1 MFCFLS
7 CVNGMSKQR
16 SIIQKVR
23 LWLTKL
29 DKRQRK
35 STMQT
40 VKTDEQHVCANC
52 ETAFVGRFCPQCGL
66 SADNQKVTLKT
77 VVQGFLDV
85 WGFGSRPMLRTI
97 HELFWR
103 PGYMIRDYLHGH
115 QPLYFPPFK
124 MLIIMTLIFAIVASI
139 RVSETSL
146 EQAFIYGDVFQRYG
160 APAWVISVFGKI
172 DTVLLWLNRNP
183 AYSAISAGIFYII
196 ASWLVFRRRM
206 SFIEVFISQLYISSQ
221 MQIVGTFWV
230 LITGNWDY
238 YNMPPFAV
246 PFVIGIPLLCYDYF
260 QLYELRLWPTIWRT
274 VLTFVLTLLMMLIVG
289 GLPILMV
296 KYL

>member
-1 MFCFLS
+1 M
-7 CVNGMSKQR
+7 
-16 SIIQKVR
+16 
-23 LWLTKL
+23 L
-29 DKRQRK
+29 DKRQQK
-35 STMQT
+35 TALHT
-40 VKTDEQHVCANC
+40 VKTDEQHTCSNC
-52 ETAFVGRFCPQCGL
+52 GTGFVGHFCPQCGL
-66 SADNQKVTLKT
+66 HADNHGVTFKS
-77 VVQGFLDV
+77 VVRGFLDV

-124 MLIIMTLIFAIVASI
+124 MLIITTLIFAIVSSI
-139 RVSETSL
+139 RGIESPPGE
-146 EQAFIYGDVFQRYG
+146 AFIYGDVFQRYG
-160 APAWVISVFGKI
+160 APAWVISIFEKI
-172 DTVLLWLNRNP
+172 DAFLLWLHGNP

-196 ASWLVFRRRM
+196 ASWLVFLGRM

-221 MQIVGTFWV
+221 MQIVGTLWV
-230 LITGNWDY
+230 LITGSEAY

-246 PFVIGIPLLCYDYF
+246 PFVIGIPLLCYDYS

-274 VLTFVLTLLMMLIVG
+274 VLTFALMLLMLLLVG

-296 KYL
+296 KFL

>member
-1 MFCFLS
+1 
-7 CVNGMSKQR
+7 MSV
-16 SIIQKVR
+16 IHKVR
-23 LWLTKL
+23 LWLTAL

-35 STMQT
+35 STMLT
-40 VKTDEQHVCANC
+40 VKTDEQHTCANC
-52 ETAFVGRFCPQCGL
+52 GTDFVGRFCPQCGL
-66 SADNQKVTLKT
+66 RADNHRVTFKN

-97 HELFWR
+97 QELFWR
-103 PGYMIRDYLHGH
+103 PGYMIRDYLQGH

-124 MLIIMTLIFAIVASI
+124 MLVIMTLIFAIVSSVRGIESPA
-139 RVSETSL
+139 E
-146 EQAFIYGDVFQRYG
+146 EAFIYGDVFQRYG
-160 APAWVISVFGKI
+160 APAWVISVYGKI
-172 DTVLLWLNRNP
+172 DAVLLWLHQNP
-183 AYSAISAGIFYII
+183 AYSAISAGIFYIM
-196 ASWLVFRRRM
+196 ASWLVFLRRM
-206 SFIEVFISQLYISSQ
+206 SFVEVFISQLYISSQ

-230 LITGNWDY
+230 LITGSEAY

-246 PFVIGIPLLCYDYF
+246 PFAIGVPLLCYDYL

-274 VLTFVLTLLMMLIVG
+274 VLTFALMLLLMLLVG

>member
-1 MFCFLS
+1 M
-7 CVNGMSKQR
+7 
-16 SIIQKVR
+16 R

-52 ETAFVGRFCPQCGL
+52 EMAFVGRFCPQCGL
-66 SADNQKVTLKT
+66 SADNQKATFKT
-77 VVQGFLDV
+77 VVRGFLDV

-115 QPLYFPPFK
+115 RPLYFPPFK

-139 RVSETSL
+139 RGVDMSPED
-146 EQAFIYGDVFQRYG
+146 AFIYGDFFQRYG
-160 APAWVISVFGKI
+160 AAPWVISLFGKI
-172 DTVLLWLNRNP
+172 DAVLIWLSRNP

-206 SFIEVFISQLYISSQ
+206 SFVEVFISQLYISSQ
-221 MQIVGTFWV
+221 MQIVGAIWV
-230 LITGNWDY
+230 LITGSVAY

-246 PFVIGIPLLCYDYF
+246 PSVIGIPLLCYDYL
-260 QLYELRLWPTIWRT
+260 QLYDLRLWPTIWRT
-274 VLTFVLTLLMMLIVG
+274 VLTFALMLVMMYLVG
-289 GLPILMV
+289 GLPMLIV

>member
-1 MFCFLS
+1 MNNTKS
-7 CVNGMSKQR
+7 V
-16 SIIQKVR
+16 IHKVR
-23 LWLTKL
+23 LWLTTL

-35 STMQT
+35 PTMHT
-40 VKTDEQHVCANC
+40 IKTDEQHTCANC

-66 SADNQKVTLKT
+66 SADNHRVTFKS
-77 VVQGFLDV
+77 VVQGFLDI

-124 MLIIMTLIFAIVASI
+124 MLIMMTLIFAIVSFI
-139 RVSETSL
+139 RGIETSPGDV
-146 EQAFIYGDVFQRYG
+146 FIYGDVFQRYG
-160 APAWVISVFGKI
+160 APAWVISIFEKI
-172 DTVLLWLNRNP
+172 DVVLLWLHRNP

-196 ASWLVFRRRM
+196 ASWLVFLRRM

-221 MQIVGTFWV
+221 MQIVGTLWV
-230 LITGNWDY
+230 LITGSEAY

-246 PFVIGIPLLCYDYF
+246 PFAIGIPLLCYDYS
-260 QLYELRLWPTIWRT
+260 QLYDLRLWPTIWRT
-274 VLTFVLTLLMMLIVG
+274 VLTFVLMLLTMILVG

-296 KYL
+296 KFL